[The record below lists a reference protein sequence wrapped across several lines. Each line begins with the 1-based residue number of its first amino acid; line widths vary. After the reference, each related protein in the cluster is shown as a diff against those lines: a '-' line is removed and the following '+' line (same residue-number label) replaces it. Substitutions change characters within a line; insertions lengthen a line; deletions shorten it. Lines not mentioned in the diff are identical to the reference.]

1 MTAKPRPTVLL
12 VEDNPGDILLARKA
26 FERTGYDC
34 AIDVVTDGEQALEHL
49 RNGRQSPEATLP
61 ALVLL
66 DINLPRLSGLDV
78 LKEIKQDP
86 TLRHIPVVML
96 TSSQRDTDVRCA
108 YENHANSYVS
118 KPSKMAELIELLDQI
133 QRYWLTVVEPW
144 PQTNP

>member
-1 MTAKPRPTVLL
+1 MTARIRPTVLL

-34 AIDVVTDGEQALEHL
+34 AIDVATDGEQALDHL
-49 RNGRQSPEATLP
+49 RDCRTSPEGTLP

-66 DINLPRLSGLDV
+66 DINLPKLSGLDV
-78 LKEIKQDP
+78 LREIKQEP

-96 TSSQRDTDVRCA
+96 TSSQRDTDVRRA
-108 YENHANSYVS
+108 YDNHANSYVT

-144 PQTNP
+144 PLTTP